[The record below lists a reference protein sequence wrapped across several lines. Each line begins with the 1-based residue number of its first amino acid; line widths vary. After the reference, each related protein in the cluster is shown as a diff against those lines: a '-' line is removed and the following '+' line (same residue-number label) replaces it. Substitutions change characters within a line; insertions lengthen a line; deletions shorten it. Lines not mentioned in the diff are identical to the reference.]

1 MPRGRC
7 GHGWRGGRGLRRG
20 QIARLAEPGLL
31 LLLQEGDLHGYELIA
46 GLGRFG
52 MDLDALDSGQLYRIL
67 RQMEEAGWVTSVWE
81 SSDAGPARRV
91 YSLAPL
97 GRQALIMW
105 QEELASTHA
114 MLHRLLGL
122 DEKPPQGSAT

>member
-1 MPRGRC
+1 MPGERR

-20 QIARLAEPGLL
+20 QIARLAEPCLL
-31 LLLQEGDLHGYELIA
+31 VLLQEGDRHGYELIA

-67 RQMEEAGWVTSVWE
+67 RQMEEAGWVTSAWE
-81 SSDAGPARRV
+81 PGDAGPARRV

-97 GRQALIMW
+97 GRQALAMW
-105 QEELASTHA
+105 QEELASTHEV
-114 MLHRLLGL
+114 LHKLLGL
-122 DEKPPQGSAT
+122 DRETAEPQ